1 MKTLAISNESKI
13 GLPKMGIMTH
23 LVELTRY
30 DYIYIKDSL
39 KEDDILDIKFDKN
52 RSWDKNSISIFYKG
66 YKLGYLNN
74 SMSVIVKKLINR
86 CYELKVIIKNKP
98 SSSNPF
104 DSMDV
109 LIQIN

>member
-1 MKTLAISNESKI
+1 MKTLAISNEGKI

-30 DYIYIKDSL
+30 DYIYIKDLL
-39 KEDDILDIKFDKN
+39 KEDDILDIKIDKN
-52 RSWDKNSISIFYKG
+52 RSWDKNAISILYKG

-86 CYELKVIIKNKP
+86 CHELKVIIKNKP
-98 SSSNPF
+98 SYSNPF

-109 LIQIN
+109 LIKIN